1 MDRRYCTIRGLR
13 AITGSKV
20 SSMIRQASRASEH
33 AVPFSPPG
41 GPTPRRASPL
51 AARIAARGAALAA
64 AAGLA
69 LGLATGHGEARA
81 QQAKKPDLAKGQQ
94 IASQV
99 CAACH
104 GADGNAPSPAN
115 PKLAGQHADY
125 LYKQLVN
132 FVPKQ
137 GAKEAERANAVMAGF
152 AAQLSD
158 EDKRNV
164 AAFYAS
170 QPKKPAAAKSKELVE
185 LGQTIYRA
193 GIPGKQVP
201 SCAGCHGPAGAGMP
215 AQYPRL
221 SGQWAE
227 YTESQLV
234 QFRGGQRKNSAQM
247 TAIASRLSDAEI
259 KAVSDYIAGLR

>member
-1 MDRRYCTIRGLR
+1 
-13 AITGSKV
+13 
-20 SSMIRQASRASEH
+20 MIRPAVHASEQ
-33 AVPFSPPG
+33 AVPFR
-41 GPTPRRASPL
+41 PTSVANDARGRAGPRRGTRL
-51 AARIAARGAALAA
+51 AAVAAALVLAGGVGAA
-64 AAGLA
+64 
-69 LGLATGHGEARA
+69 HA
-81 QQAKKPDLAKGQQ
+81 QQTKKPDLAKGQQ

-104 GADGNAPSPAN
+104 GADGNATSPAN

-137 GAKEAERANAVMAGF
+137 GAKEAERANPIMMGF
-152 AAQLSD
+152 ATQLSD
-158 EDKRNV
+158 DDKRNV
-164 AAFYAS
+164 SAFYAS
-170 QPKKPAAAKSKELVE
+170 QAKKPSAAKSKELVG

-193 GIPGKQVP
+193 GIPDKQVP
-201 SCAGCHGPAGAGMP
+201 SCAGCHGPAGAGIP

-234 QFRGGQRKNSAQM
+234 QFRSGQRKNSAQM
-247 TAIASRLSDAEI
+247 TAIAARLSDTEI
-259 KAVSDYIAGLR
+259 KALSDYVAGLR